1 MPMKLQSMRMDIDP
15 DFVRELAEMLDSN
28 GLSEIEVQ
36 DKNRRIRVV
45 RGPLSAASAAAS
57 ATSSHAASAMS
68 SHAASA
74 MSSHVANYASA
85 PSVPSDSSASSSSL
99 VSGGL
104 GSSLLGSGES
114 VTIPASTTASAAS
127 TPAEKGIIV
136 RSPMVGTAY
145 LSAEPGAPL
154 FAAAGSSI
162 ESGDTIIIIE
172 AMKVMNPI
180 TAPKSGVLSI
190 IYVENSQP
198 VEFDQPLFTII

>member
-45 RGPLSAASAAAS
+45 RGPLSAASATSSHAASAVAS
-57 ATSSHAASAMS
+57 ATSSHAA
-68 SHAASA
+68 
-74 MSSHVANYASA
+74 NYASA
-85 PSVPSDSSASSSSL
+85 LSVPSDSSASSSSL

-136 RSPMVGTAY
+136 KSPMVGTAY
-145 LSAEPGAPL
+145 LSAEPGAPI
-154 FAAAGSSI
+154 FAAEGSSI

-180 TAPKSGVLSI
+180 TAPRSGILSAI
-190 IYVENSQP
+190 HVENSQP
-198 VEFDQPLFTII
+198 VEFDQRLFTII